1 MNKEQITEHCI
12 NLLSQSI
19 KDTLTLELA
28 TVNCVVSN
36 FQETFQNINSE
47 PVKESINK
55 KRVLQEQCRLEYNRS
70 PQYSLLEK
78 QLLIGI
84 CISDNLNRN

>member
-1 MNKEQITEHCI
+1 MKQITEHCS
-12 NLLSQSI
+12 NLLSQNI
-19 KDTLTLELA
+19 KDALTLELA

-36 FQETFQNINSE
+36 FQETFQNINNDSE
-47 PVKESINK
+47 TKNLSK
-55 KRVLQEQCRLEYNRS
+55 KRSVQEQCRLQYNKS

-84 CISDNLNRN
+84 CISDALNRT